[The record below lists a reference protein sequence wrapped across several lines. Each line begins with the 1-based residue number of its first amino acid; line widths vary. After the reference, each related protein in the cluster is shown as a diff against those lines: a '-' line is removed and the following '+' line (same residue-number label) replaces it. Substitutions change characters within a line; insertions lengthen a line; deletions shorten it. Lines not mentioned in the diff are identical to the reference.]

1 MKPAPGIPS
10 TMRILVELSGEQ
22 PALAR
27 AEALAALKASGKRS
41 RLLAAESRLLAV
53 ETDADPAWLGRRL
66 GLAHYVEELLAWGT
80 LDDALDAARTLD
92 FADRTFRVRVNSLKS
107 CHNKREIE
115 KQVGDRVRGRVDL
128 SDPQEEVR
136 LIEGER
142 HYLCRRLAA
151 IDRHAFES
159 RKVAERP
166 FVHPI
171 SLHPRFARAL
181 VNLSRV
187 PDGGVLLDPFCG
199 TGGVLLE
206 AGLIGARLVGG
217 DVRGDM
223 VEGCRATL
231 RSFGLAADLH
241 VADVGSL
248 PSIIGAVDAI
258 ATDPPYG
265 RATSTK
271 GEPIAA
277 LYRRGMDVAA
287 EVLKPGGHLAMIVPD
302 MQLAA
307 PPDGLE
313 VSEAYP
319 LYVHKSLTRHFVVIR
334 RAG

>member
-1 MKPAPGIPS
+1 V
-10 TMRILVELSGEQ
+10 THLLVELSGEQ

-27 AEALAALKASGKRS
+27 AEALAALEASGART

-53 ETDADPAWLGRRL
+53 ETDADAAWLGRRL
-66 GLAHYVEELLAWGT
+66 GLAHYVEELIAWGT
-80 LDDALDAARTLD
+80 LDEALEAARMLD
-92 FADRTFRVRVNSLKS
+92 FGDRTFRVRVNSLKS

-115 KQVGDRVRGRVDL
+115 SQVGDRVRGRVDL
-128 SDPQEEVR
+128 TDPQEEVR

-151 IDRHAFES
+151 IDRHAFEA
-159 RKVAERP
+159 RKVEARP
-166 FVHPI
+166 FVQPI

-187 PDGGVLLDPFCG
+187 PDGGALLDPFCG
-199 TGGVLLE
+199 TGGILLE

-217 DVRGDM
+217 DVREDM
-223 VEGCRATL
+223 VDGCRATL

-241 VADVGSL
+241 AADVGAL
-248 PSIIGAVDAI
+248 PPIVGAVDAV

-271 GEPIAA
+271 GEPIAS

-287 EVLKPGGHLAMIVPD
+287 EVLGPSGHLAMIVPERR
-302 MQLAA
+302 LAA
-307 PPDGLE
+307 PPEGLE
-313 VSEAYP
+313 LVEAYP
-319 LYVHKSLTRHFVVIR
+319 LYVHKSLTRHFVVMR
-334 RAG
+334 RSG